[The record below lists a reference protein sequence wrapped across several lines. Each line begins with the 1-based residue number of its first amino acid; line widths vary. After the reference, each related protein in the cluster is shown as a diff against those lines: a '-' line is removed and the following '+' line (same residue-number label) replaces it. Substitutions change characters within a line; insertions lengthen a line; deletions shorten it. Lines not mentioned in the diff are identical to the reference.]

1 MTILRVS
8 ELSKSYI
15 RYGGEFQ
22 RILSW
27 FGMQTAP
34 SSRTEVFRDISFE
47 LAAGEALGIVGINGA
62 GKSTLLKII
71 TGTLQ
76 PSTGSVSVSG
86 RIAAILELAM
96 GFNPDLTGE
105 ENVIHGAGL
114 MGFSRA
120 EILAKMPEIEAFAEV
135 GDYFRKPFRI
145 YSSGM
150 QVRVA
155 FAVATAWRPDLLVI
169 DEALSVGDTY
179 FQQKSFKRIEAMK
192 SAGTAL
198 LFVSHDRSAILK
210 LCDKALL
217 LSEGS
222 TKAQGVPEA
231 VMNIYNAML
240 PDLTFVPERL
250 EDSADTTR
258 PFKSGNQQFQF
269 TNVRL
274 LDENR
279 APVNTVEVG
288 ELVTLELVIQANT
301 SKDSLTVG
309 YEIKDRLGY
318 SIFGTNSFD
327 HRIKIS
333 EFVEGETFTVQFS
346 FSANLG
352 PGSYSIS
359 CALHTGATHVDTC
372 FEWRDLAL
380 TFDVLNINKKSFIGA
395 CWIEPEITVIR

>member
-34 SSRTEVFRDISFE
+34 SSRTEVLRDISFE
-47 LAAGEALGIVGINGA
+47 LAGGEALGIVGINGA

-114 MGFSRA
+114 MGFSKA

-240 PDLTFVPERL
+240 ADLTFLPEPL
-250 EDSADTTR
+250 EDSEESLR
-258 PFKSGNQQFQF
+258 PLKSGNQQFQF
-269 TNVRL
+269 TDVRL

-288 ELVTLELVIQANT
+288 QLVTLELGIQVN
-301 SKDSLTVG
+301 SPKDSLTVG

-318 SIFGTNSFD
+318 SIFGTNSFH
-327 HRIKIS
+327 HRIEIN
-333 EFVEGETFTVQFS
+333 EFVEGETFAVQFS
-346 FSANLG
+346 F
-352 PGSYSIS
+352 
-359 CALHTGATHVDTC
+359 
-372 FEWRDLAL
+372 
-380 TFDVLNINKKSFIGA
+380 
-395 CWIEPEITVIR
+395 

>member
-1 MTILRVS
+1 MTVLRVS

-15 RYGGEFQ
+15 HYGSEFQ

-27 FGMQTAP
+27 FGLKKSTP
-34 SSRTEVFRDISFE
+34 SQPAVLQNISFE
-47 LAAGEALGIVGINGA
+47 LVAGEALGIVGINGA

-71 TGTLQ
+71 SGTLK
-76 PSTGSVSVSG
+76 PSSGSVSVSG

-114 MGFSRA
+114 MGYSRE
-120 EILAKMPEIEAFAEV
+120 EIAKKLPEIEEFAEV
-135 GDYFRKPFRI
+135 GDYFRKPLRI

-155 FAVATAWRPDLLVI
+155 FAVATAWRPDLLVV
-169 DEALSVGDTY
+169 DEALSVGDAY
-179 FQQKSFKRIEAMK
+179 FQQKSFKRIETMK
-192 SAGTAL
+192 AAGTAL

-217 LSEGS
+217 LSEGL

-240 PDLTFVPERL
+240 SESHVFQIATENNIALKKRLT
-250 EDSADTTR
+250 
-258 PFKSGNQQFQF
+258 SGNQNFYF
-269 TNVRL
+269 TEARL
-274 LDENR
+274 LDENDT
-279 APVNTVEVG
+279 PVTTVQVG
-288 ELVTLELVIQANT
+288 QNVTLDLAVQV
-301 SKDSLTVG
+301 DSPEDGLTVG

-318 SIFGTNSFD
+318 CIFGTNSFHHQIPMKD
-327 HRIKIS
+327 
-333 EFVEGETFTVQFS
+333 FVEGETFKIQFM
-346 FSANLG
+346 FPANIG

-359 CALHTGATHVDTC
+359 IALHTGATHVESN
-372 FEWRDLAL
+372 FEWKDLAV
-380 TFDVLNINKKSFIGA
+380 TFDVLNSNKKSFIGA
-395 CWIEPEITVIR
+395 CWIEPELRIIR

>member
-8 ELSKSYI
+8 GLSKSYI

-27 FGMQTAP
+27 FGVQTAP
-34 SSRTEVFRDISFE
+34 SSRTEVLRDISFE

-105 ENVIHGAGL
+105 ENVIYGAGL
-114 MGFSRA
+114 MGFSKA
-120 EILAKMPEIEAFAEV
+120 EVLAKMPEIEAFAEV

-179 FQQKSFKRIEAMK
+179 FQQKSFNRIEAMK
-192 SAGTAL
+192 AAGTAL

-210 LCDKALL
+210 LCNKALL

-240 PDLTFVPERL
+240 PDLTFVPETL
-250 EDSADTTR
+250 EDSAETIR
-258 PFKSGNQQFQF
+258 PLTSGNQQFQF

-274 LDENR
+274 LDENS
-279 APVNTVEVG
+279 AAVNSVEVG
-288 ELVTLELVIQANT
+288 QVITLELGIKVNT
-301 SKDSLTVG
+301 PKDSLTVG

-318 SIFGTNSFD
+318 SIFGTNSFH
-327 HRIKIS
+327 HRIEIN
-333 EFVEGETFTVQFS
+333 EFVEGETFAVQFS

-352 PGSYSIS
+352 PGAYSIS
-359 CALHTGATHVDTC
+359 IALHTGATHVDTS
-372 FEWRDLAL
+372 FEWKDLAL
-380 TFDVLNINKKSFIGA
+380 TFDVLNINKKAFIGA
-395 CWIEPEITVIR
+395 CWIEPVITVIR